1 MAKPQLNS
9 GIITREQNLESR
21 SWGVGEL
28 GNWGI
33 GELGNWGIG
42 ELGNW
47 GREYLTTKNAKV
59 TKKERKIL
67 TTENTEIT

>member
-9 GIITREQNLESR
+9 GIIIREKNLESR
-21 SWGVGEL
+21 S
-28 GNWGI
+28 
-33 GELGNWGIG
+33 WGIG

-47 GREYLTTKNAKV
+47 GREYLATKNAKV

-67 TTENTEIT
+67 TTENTEITEEEWM